1 MKVKEVIDYIREGEE
16 VKLIISDG
24 SVDIIVYHKS
34 FDMPKWVLETL
45 ISMIEIDDYCV
56 CIRSYIPDGYYLK
69 LERQEC
75 EVLCA
80 ND

>member
-24 SVDIIVYHKS
+24 DVDIIVYHKS
-34 FDMPKWVLETL
+34 FDMPKWALETL

-56 CIRSYIPDGYYLK
+56 CIRSYIPDGHYLK

-75 EVLCA
+75 EVLCT